1 MDSVPGFGSS
11 DDVSQL
17 SAHRFNLYRRFFDRD
32 GFGTFAQF
40 EHCIHLESGANVDI
54 YIGAPIRFESRDSN
68 IDMIVANSQAREG
81 IYARTVGRGRVQDS
95 GGCIGCADG
104 GFRYDRA
111 TAVFNGSRNA
121 TPDGRVSQ
129 C

>member
-1 MDSVPGFGSS
+1 MDLDIDNAPAVPLYTRTLDHAG
-11 DDVSQL
+11 L
-17 SAHRFNLYRRFFDRD
+17 WSAVLGRGKTLRC
-32 GFGTFAQF
+32 TA
-40 EHCIHLESGANVDI
+40 LESGANVDI